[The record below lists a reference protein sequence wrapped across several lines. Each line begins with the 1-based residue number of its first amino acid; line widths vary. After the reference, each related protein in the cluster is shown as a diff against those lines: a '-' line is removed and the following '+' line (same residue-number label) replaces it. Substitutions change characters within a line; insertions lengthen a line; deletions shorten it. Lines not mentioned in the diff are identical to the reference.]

1 MGKFITFEGIEGSGK
16 TTQIEML
23 RDYLLQKNHRVTITR
38 EPGGTLIGDQI
49 RKILLHDKN
58 NTISDETEL
67 LLYEACRA
75 QHIQEIIMPA
85 LKENRIV
92 LCDRFSDSTLAYQ
105 GYGRRMNGERIEK
118 LNKMVAGKIEPD
130 LTILL
135 DMDVSLGLSRA
146 KKRNA
151 SVREEEREERFEKE
165 TLEFHQRVRNGFLEL
180 AQKNKKRI
188 KVIDAN
194 RDVDDIQG
202 EIKNHVDKVLGSG
215 GA

>member
-1 MGKFITFEGIEGSGK
+1 
-16 TTQIEML
+16 
-23 RDYLLQKNHRVTITR
+23 
-38 EPGGTLIGDQI
+38 
-49 RKILLHDKN
+49 
-58 NTISDETEL
+58 
-67 LLYEACRA
+67 
-75 QHIQEIIMPA
+75 MPA